1 MDTLPILKQNAY
13 LTVLVKDNHM
23 FANLAYTDFLAQ
35 KTYVLSD
42 ITDLSPLKFRMDDI
56 VFNKGFWLEY
66 FNSLEKEFDWNIV
79 DRQWGDIFRIANFQS
94 EGEGVSG
101 IRVLVDDN
109 QPFFN
114 KIYLSLKEFSRDIVL
129 RIVDDKYMKSM
140 IEGLRGR
147 LGYEDIMWI
156 DMDLSHFTIYR
167 SRYVGSSGSIF
178 RKEKKLEDLEF
189 TVSHISWSSEIG
201 LIDSIKNSK
210 LQAFLSIEAN
220 SDDVLNRWANF
231 VATPPSYIS
240 DPVVSDVLRSFATI
254 QNLSIRENNKEKLND
269 FGREGSAVILTG
281 KLVNLLDR
289 SDLYLSLIDG
299 LELEG
304 MFDMYVDSN
313 NRLITYGKNLTQ
325 ASLSDEIIVIKG
337 DIVPHVSKVVI
348 PSVSTRA
355 KAKVVFSGKML
366 SQGFEQKD
374 LYAFNPSLDIFTIPN
389 TIEKVIIEGEL
400 RNGTVFS
407 HYASKDV
414 SFVSGLNGVFYDS
427 LVVDCRIKPAIYG
440 PKPSDNKIKLQNWR
454 NGSKE

>member
-13 LTVLVKDNHM
+13 LTVLVKDNRI

-42 ITDLSPLKFRMDDI
+42 MTDLSPLKFRMDDI
-56 VFNKGFWLEY
+56 VFNKGFWSEY
-66 FNSLEKEFDWNIV
+66 FDSLEKEFDWNIV
-79 DRQWGDIFRIANFQS
+79 DRKWGDIFKIANFES

-101 IRVLVDDN
+101 IKVLVDDN

-114 KIYLSLKEFSRDIVL
+114 NIYLSLKEFSRDIVL
-129 RIVDDKYMKSM
+129 RIVDDKYMRNL
-140 IEGLRGR
+140 IESLRSR

-156 DMDLSHFTIYR
+156 DVDLSHFTIYR
-167 SRYVGSSGSIF
+167 SRYIGSSGSIF
-178 RKEKKLEDLEF
+178 KKEKKLEDLEF
-189 TVSHISWSSEIG
+189 TVSQISWSSEMG

-210 LQAFLSIEAN
+210 LQAFLSVEAN

-254 QNLSIRENNKEKLND
+254 QNLSIKENNKEKLND
-269 FGREGSAVILTG
+269 FGRDGSAVVLTG
-281 KLVNLLDR
+281 KLTELLDKK
-289 SDLYLSLIDG
+289 DIYLALIDG

-304 MFDMYVDSN
+304 MFDMYIDSN
-313 NRLITYGKNLTQ
+313 NRLLAYGRNLVQ

-355 KAKVVFSGKML
+355 KAKVVFSGKIL
-366 SQGFEQKD
+366 SQGFEQMD
-374 LYAFNPSLDIFTIPN
+374 IYSFNPNLEVFTIPN
-389 TIEKVIIEGEL
+389 TIEKVIVEGEL
-400 RNGTVFS
+400 RNGALFS
-407 HYASKDV
+407 HYTNKDI
-414 SFVSGLNGVFYDS
+414 SFVSGLNGVVYDS

-440 PKPSDNKIKLQNWR
+440 PKPSDNKIKLQNWKD
-454 NGSKE
+454 GSKE